1 MGISIQHLPTY
12 DFQLP
17 FLTLTA
23 WFHHLPPQGLCE
35 DPGDVLLFIL
45 PDAVKSAYFSYSSF
59 IGQLSTLPT
68 AQLLW
73 VRPESPQLL
82 EEAPGTP
89 WQQHPSPGAPGAPSL
104 WHTTVLSMAGMGDHT
119 LWHIPTTTGQSV
131 LFRTRVYGPFLCP
144 PALNTDVCQLCACDQ
159 LRRVFPQQV
168 NRARQSAGVA
178 VGNPP
183 LPFCCVVFLG

>member
-1 MGISIQHLPTY
+1 MAISIQYLPTY

-17 FLTLTA
+17 LLTLTA
-23 WFHHLPPQGLCE
+23 WFDHLPPQGLCE
-35 DPGDVLLFIL
+35 DLGDVLLFIL
-45 PDAVKSAYFSYSSF
+45 PDAVKSACFSYSSF

-73 VRPESPQLL
+73 VRPTSPQLP
-82 EEAPGTP
+82 EEALGTP
-89 WQQHPSPGAPGAPSL
+89 WQQQQHPSPGAPSL
-104 WHTTVLSMAGMGDHT
+104 CHTRVLSMAGVEDHA
-119 LWHIPTTTGQSV
+119 LWHIPTTTGQCV
-131 LFRTRVYGPFLCP
+131 LFRTRVLGPFLCP
-144 PALNTDVCQLCACDQ
+144 AALTTDVCQLYACDQ

-168 NRARQSAGVA
+168 NRARQSAGVS